1 MYVSAKYSC
10 VGSTIALYTLHFLG
24 TVITCCEH
32 TRFQSPPNASE
43 AASIPL
49 LMSASMVLAD
59 ATMLPRYMKFLTD
72 SSGVQHVDRLRF
84 VRVEIG
90 RTCQFSAD

>member
-1 MYVSAKYSC
+1 MYVSAEYSN

-24 TVITCCEH
+24 TVITCCDH
-32 TRFQSPPNASE
+32 TRFQTPPKAQE
-43 AASIPL
+43 AVSIRL

-72 SSGVQHVDRLRF
+72 FSGVQY
-84 VRVEIG
+84 IS
-90 RTCQFSAD
+90 TCRSIEVCPGGDW